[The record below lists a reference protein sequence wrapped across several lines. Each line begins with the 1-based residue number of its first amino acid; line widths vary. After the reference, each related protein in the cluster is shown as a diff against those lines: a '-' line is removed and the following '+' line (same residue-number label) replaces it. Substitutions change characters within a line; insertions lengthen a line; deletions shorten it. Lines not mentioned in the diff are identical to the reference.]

1 MPFLCT
7 EQTFVSAASELLFV
21 QPQQEKE
28 RSFEFRWKINIMLQK
43 VTMHFD
49 RHRYKPPD
57 KSIGAMFFGGLSDY
71 I

>member
-1 MPFLCT
+1 M
-7 EQTFVSAASELLFV
+7 SAASELLFV

-49 RHRYKPPD
+49 PHHYKPPD
-57 KSIGAMFFGGLSDY
+57 KSIGSMFFGGLSGY